1 MRARR
6 LFVTFLAVMM
16 LTSGLGL
23 GLAGAQTPEQRT
35 GLRVIGQGQ
44 VSAQPD
50 IAVVSLGASV
60 LRERPDV
67 AFERTEQLI
76 AAAIAAMQAQ
86 GVAERD
92 ITTTQLSLFQQF
104 RPGTQENP
112 EPVFL
117 GWQARHFLSV
127 KVRDFSRLGRVV
139 AGAVAALEDAGELQ
153 GVTFTVED
161 NEALIARAR
170 DAAFADARAKAERA
184 AARLGFRLG
193 SVVYVQEL
201 SGPIPSPQRVPTP
214 APTPAVLPTGAR
226 PPTPAQITAGE
237 LVFNVTVEVH
247 WSIEGAPPPTAGAGG
262 SATVEH

>member
-1 MRARR
+1 MQRR
-6 LFVTFLAVMM
+6 SAVLSFLAIIVVG
-16 LTSGLGL
+16 SGLGL
-23 GLAGAQTPEQRT
+23 SLARAQTPEQRT
-35 GLRVIGQGQ
+35 GVRVIGQGQ
-44 VSAQPD
+44 ASAPPD

-67 AFERTEQLI
+67 AFERAEQLI
-76 AAAIAAMQAQ
+76 AAAIAAMRSE

-117 GWQARHFLSV
+117 GWQARHSLSV

-153 GVTFTVED
+153 GVSFTVED
-161 NEALIARAR
+161 NEALIERAR
-170 DAAFADARAKAERA
+170 DAALADAREKAERA

-193 SVVYVQEL
+193 SVTYVQEL
-201 SGPIPSPQRVPTP
+201 SAPVPTPVRAPTP
-214 APTPAVLPTGAR
+214 APTAVPLPPGAR
-226 PPTPAQITAGE
+226 PPTPAQISAGE
-237 LVFNVTVEVH
+237 LVFSVTVEVH
-247 WSIEGAPPPTAGAGG
+247 WSIEGAQLIAGDGDST
-262 SATVEH
+262 SAEQ